1 MTSSAL
7 TPEQLQHLLHAAAES
22 HVPHTPDVFT
32 LNPLADRVL
41 ASLARRQH
49 FARGEIVFAEGAV
62 GEEMYIVHSG
72 RVMIFKDALDVPVV
86 LGHRAPGEIFG
97 EMALIEDQPRTATAV
112 AVDDSI
118 VWSIDRANFQ
128 AWLAQQPATGLSFL
142 RMVSARLRETDKFLS
157 YTKADQRQL
166 QGEVVELKSEKE
178 RLLEL
183 QQMRQDLVNFLVH
196 DMRNPLTT
204 IVSTLALL
212 RMTMTREVDDEQ
224 EEMLNMAVTSAA
236 RLTRLIETL
245 LEVSRLESGDFPLVR
260 SEVQLP
266 VLLAD
271 VARQMEPLTRRS
283 HVTIT
288 VEVADLPPML
298 ADRALLERVLTNL
311 LDNALKYTPPG
322 GMIMVRAVAE
332 ADHLIVA
339 VSDTGPGIPPDQR
352 ERVFEWFTQIG
363 SEKLKRRGF
372 GLGLTFCHLA
382 IEAHGG
388 RIWVESG
395 ADGAGT
401 QFVFSLP
408 TSGPSS
414 S

>member
-7 TPEQLQHLLHAAAES
+7 TPEQLQHLLQAAAES
-22 HVPHTPDVFT
+22 HLPHAPDVFT

-41 ASLARRQH
+41 ATLARKQH
-49 FARGEIVFAEGAV
+49 FARGEIVFAEGAA

-72 RVMIFKDALDVPVV
+72 RVLVFKDAPDVPTV
-86 LGHRAPGEIFG
+86 LGYRGPGEIFG
-97 EMALIEDQPRTATAV
+97 EMALIEDLPRTATIV
-112 AVDDSI
+112 AVDDSV

-166 QGEVVELKSEKE
+166 QGEVVELKSERE

-204 IVSTLALL
+204 IVSTLTLL
-212 RMTMTREVDDEQ
+212 TMTMTREVDSEQ
-224 EEMLNMAVTSAA
+224 EDMLNMAVTSAA

-245 LEVSRLESGDFPLVR
+245 LEVSRLESGDFPLER
-260 SEVQLP
+260 SEVHLT
-266 VLLAD
+266 VLLTE
-271 VARQMEPLTRRS
+271 VAQHMEPLVRRS
-283 HVTIT
+283 HITIN
-288 VEVADLPPML
+288 VEAADLPPVR

-311 LDNALKYTPPG
+311 LDNALKYTPPH
-322 GMIMVRAVAE
+322 GMIALRAAAE
-332 ADHLIVA
+332 ADRILVA
-339 VSDTGPGIPPDQR
+339 VSDTGLGIPHEQR
-352 ERVFEWFTQIG
+352 ERVFEWFAQIG
-363 SEKLKRRGF
+363 GEKLKRRGF
-372 GLGLTFCHLA
+372 GLGLTFCRLA

-395 ADGAGT
+395 ADGLGT

-408 TSGPSS
+408 TSTPSS
-414 S
+414 